1 MVDSQQEETSPCA
14 RNSGVSHILDLLG
27 WPGNRL
33 QISALTGVLYTSIF
47 YRNGLGDSS
56 KSADS
61 GPGELVS
68 RGMLERQ

>member
-14 RNSGVSHILDLLG
+14 RNSGGSRVLDLLG

-33 QISALTGVLYTSIF
+33 QMSALTGVLDTSIF

-56 KSADS
+56 KSAE
-61 GPGELVS
+61 PVAQVS
-68 RGMLERQ
+68 